1 MASPPKKSKEKVAV
15 VQYNNKVW
23 EPTIGYIGETKGGQR
38 HGTVESFSKE
48 EEERG
53 RISRLMAGFGKYVYP
68 NRLFWYEGQWEKG
81 QKHGG
86 SLKETL

>member
-1 MASPPKKSKEKVAV
+1 MNEKASLLPKKSKEKAAV

-48 EEERG
+48 ERG
-53 RISRLMAGFGKYVYP
+53 TNFSSDDRIWKIRL
-68 NRLFWYEGQWEKG
+68 
-81 QKHGG
+81 
-86 SLKETL
+86 S